1 MWLEA
6 QPPSIKGGG
15 RGAHYGRE
23 TINYFCKMFDRVPNT
38 IFNLIQ
44 KLLAKNLCKSSG
56 MIHVVCTCVSGGKK

>member
-1 MWLEA
+1 MWLET
-6 QPPSIKGGG
+6 QPPNRQGGG

-56 MIHVVCTCVSGGKK
+56 MIHVVCTQNFPKN